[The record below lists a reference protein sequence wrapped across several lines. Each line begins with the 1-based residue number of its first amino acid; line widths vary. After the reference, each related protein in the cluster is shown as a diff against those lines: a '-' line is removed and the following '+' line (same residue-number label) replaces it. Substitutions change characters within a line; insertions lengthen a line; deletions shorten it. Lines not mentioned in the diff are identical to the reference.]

1 MLARSFYSRQN
12 TKTPALLNAGLLV
25 LYVAL
30 AYALSRIMALT
41 GVALAFSGAYT
52 LLALALLAAMRQEI
66 KHLDGRRLARSMVK
80 ILAAGAAMYTVTR
93 GGTALLGV
101 GSGTLERILILAVVG
116 SASLAAY
123 LGVAFLLKAEELKPA
138 AALLRRRGTKG

>member
-1 MLARSFYSRQN
+1 
-12 TKTPALLNAGLLV
+12 V

-101 GSGTLERILILAVVG
+101 GSGALERVLILAFVG
-116 SASLAAY
+116 GASLAAY
-123 LGVAFLLKAEELKPA
+123 LGVALLLRMEEVSSA
-138 AALLRRRGTKG
+138 VALLRPRTTMSE